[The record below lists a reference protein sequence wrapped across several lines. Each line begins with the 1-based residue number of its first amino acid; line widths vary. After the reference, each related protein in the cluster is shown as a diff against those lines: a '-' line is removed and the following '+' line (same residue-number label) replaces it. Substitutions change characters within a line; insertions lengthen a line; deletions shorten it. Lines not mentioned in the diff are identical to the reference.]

1 MDSRRPVNSDV
12 MQLLLTKRTAS
23 FVASIFLVALM
34 LGACHKALKPPSA
47 IRVSICDL
55 YENPTAYN
63 GKLITLDATATW
75 LQDANYIYPGPKHNE
90 CGYSFIR
97 IDAAQTQSNLLTEL
111 KPPPT
116 PIPDRKE
123 VDVEITG
130 TFDSNYSEPW
140 DRFRYKIVAVELKLQ
155 SPVRFGRRLG
165 AA

>member
-1 MDSRRPVNSDV
+1 
-12 MQLLLTKRTAS
+12 MQLFLTKRTVS
-23 FVASIFLVALM
+23 FVASTLLVALT
-34 LGACHKALKPPSA
+34 LGACHKAQKPPLA

-97 IDAAQTQSNLLTEL
+97 LDADQTQSNFLTEL
-111 KPPPT
+111 KPPAV

-123 VDVEITG
+123 VDLELTG
-130 TFDSNYSEPW
+130 TFDSNYSQPW
-140 DRFRYKIVAVELKLQ
+140 DHFRYRIVTVELKPR
-155 SPVRFGRRLG
+155 SPVRFGKRLG